1 VSTSKKKVLVVTYYW
16 PPSGGSGVQ
25 RWVKFVKYLKQ
36 LGWDPVVYTP
46 SNPERPAVDESLLS
60 EIPKDTEIVTQPIW
74 EPYTFYK
81 KFVGIKKEEKL
92 GSGLMK
98 SGNESSFLQ
107 KISIWIRGNFFIPDA
122 RKFWIKPSKKFL
134 VKYCIENHIDAI
146 VSTGPPHSMHM
157 IAKGVSEKTNIP
169 WIADFRDPWT
179 NIDFFEDLH
188 LSHIARAKH
197 HKLEKEVLDSADSVI
212 VISPTMKKE
221 FAEITDTPISV
232 ITNGFDETD
241 FSNTEPISNS
251 KFVISHV
258 GMMTPTRNPR
268 ILWQALNELKSEN
281 THFAKNFDL
290 QLIGKIDSSIVDS
303 IKSNNV
309 EDLVSVINYVP
320 HSEIVRYQKG
330 SNALLLIVNNTPNAN
345 LILTGKFFEYLAAER
360 PIVCISPVKGD
371 MSEILTA
378 SKAGSLF
385 SYEDKQALKNHLLSL
400 FESWENNSLSYNAEN
415 IQQYS
420 RKNLTKKLIEE
431 LSSVIR

>member
-1 VSTSKKKVLVVTYYW
+1 MSTSKKKVLVITYYW

-36 LGWDPVVYTP
+36 QGWDPVIYTP
-46 SNPERPAVDESLLS
+46 SNPERPAIDESLLS
-60 EIPKDTEIVTQPIW
+60 EIPQDTEIVTQPIW

-98 SGNESSFLQ
+98 SGNESSFFQ

-122 RKFWIKPSKKFL
+122 RKFWIKPSEQFL
-134 VKYCIENHIDAI
+134 VKYCAENNIDAI

-157 IAKGVSEKTNIP
+157 IAKGVSGKTGIP

-188 LSHIARAKH
+188 LSNTARAIH
-197 HKLEKEVLDSADSVI
+197 HKLEKEVLDSADSII

-241 FSNTEPISNS
+241 FSDAEPISNS
-251 KFVISHV
+251 KFVVSHV
-258 GMMTPTRNPR
+258 GMMTPTRNPD
-268 ILWQALNELKSEN
+268 ILWQALGELRDEN
-281 THFAKNFDL
+281 TRFADNFNL
-290 QLIGKIDSSIVDS
+290 QLIGKIDSSILDS
-303 IKSNNV
+303 IRSNNV
-309 EDLVSVINYVP
+309 ENLVSVISYVP

-330 SNALLLIVNNTPNAN
+330 SDALLLIVNNTPNAN

-360 PIVCISPVKGD
+360 PIICISPVKGD
-371 MSEILTA
+371 MSEILQTT
-378 SKAGSLF
+378 KAGSLF
-385 SYEDKQALKNHLLSL
+385 SYKDKQALKEHLLAL
-400 FESWENNSLSYNAEN
+400 FESWENDSLSYNTKN
-415 IQQYS
+415 IQQFS

-431 LSSVIR
+431 LNTVIR